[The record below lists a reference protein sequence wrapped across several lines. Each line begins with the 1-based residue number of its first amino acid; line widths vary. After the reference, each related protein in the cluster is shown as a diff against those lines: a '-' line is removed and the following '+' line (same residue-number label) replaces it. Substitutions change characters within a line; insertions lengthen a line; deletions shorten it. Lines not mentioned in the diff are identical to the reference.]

1 MPDRLDGAS
10 WFGPAESLM
19 PDDQEARAGSRAG
32 FLRLWRGFMAVRIL
46 TGCALLGLQFF
57 IHAMGQSVE
66 PWLIGLHLAYIGL
79 AAVVRVRTR
88 PTLPVGALDL
98 QWLLTVGVDLVFV
111 AALQV
116 AQFNTNMN
124 YTALLALPVLLASVL
139 GTVLLALGTAS
150 VATLLM
156 LADAWWAAIGH
167 GAEPATRFLQAGI
180 TGTGFFLVA
189 FLANQ
194 LSQRLAREEQR
205 SAQIQRSA
213 RMQTLV
219 NEMVIDTLDDGVLVV
234 DTRGLARAANPSARR
249 LLGTDPVLP
258 PPFSLR
264 RDPAWHEL
272 AEVALRTFEQQRSQT
287 ADVSIRGE
295 LQALTRL
302 HVRTQLAAA
311 PAGNESLCV
320 VFLQDL
326 REMEARVRTEKLAA
340 MGRMSAAVAHEI
352 RNPLAAIAQANA
364 LLEEDLDDGTR
375 RRLNLMI
382 RQNADRLGR
391 IVDDVLDL
399 ARAPQ
404 APTLSAGTLVLD
416 GAVQAAVREWCE
428 QARMG
433 VRLRLDCGAQASR
446 VHFEAEHLR
455 RILVNLLDN
464 ATRYASEREA
474 AIQVSTHLSAD
485 GQAVLRVWSDGK
497 AMEAAVQRH
506 LFEPFFSSESR
517 SSGLGLFI
525 CRELC
530 ERHGA
535 RIGLERTRRVMPD
548 QLIDGNE
555 FFVAFRV
562 APGFDTIGA

>member
-19 PDDQEARAGSRAG
+19 PDDEERRAGSRAG

-57 IHAMGQSVE
+57 IHAMGQPVA
-66 PWLIGLHLAYIGL
+66 PWLIALHLAYIGL

-111 AALQV
+111 AILQV

-150 VATLLM
+150 VATLLL
-156 LADAWWAAIGH
+156 LADAWWAAFGH
-167 GAEPATRFLQAGI
+167 GAESATRFLQAAI

-264 RDPAWHEL
+264 RDPAWQEL

-311 PAGNESLCV
+311 PAGTESLCV

-404 APTLSAGTLVLD
+404 APALSASTLVLD
-416 GAVQAAVREWCE
+416 AAVQAAVREWCE

>member
-19 PDDQEARAGSRAG
+19 PDDEERRAGSRAG

-57 IHAMGQSVE
+57 IHAMGQPVA
-66 PWLIGLHLAYIGL
+66 PWLIALHLAYIGL

-111 AALQV
+111 AILQV

-150 VATLLM
+150 VATLLL
-156 LADAWWAAIGH
+156 LADAWWAAFGH
-167 GAEPATRFLQAGI
+167 GAESATRFLQAAI

-264 RDPAWHEL
+264 RDPAWQEL

-311 PAGNESLCV
+311 PAGTESLCV

-340 MGRMSAAVAHEI
+340 FGCMSAAVAHEI

-404 APTLSAGTLVLD
+404 APALSASTLVLD
-416 GAVQAAVREWCE
+416 AAVQAAVREWCE

>member
-19 PDDQEARAGSRAG
+19 PDDEERRAGSRAG

-57 IHAMGQSVE
+57 IHAMGQPVA
-66 PWLIGLHLAYIGL
+66 PWLIALHLAYIGL

-111 AALQV
+111 AILQV

-150 VATLLM
+150 VATLLL
-156 LADAWWAAIGH
+156 LADAWWAAFGH
-167 GAEPATRFLQAGI
+167 GAESATRFLQAAI

-264 RDPAWHEL
+264 RDPAWQEL

-311 PAGNESLCV
+311 PAGTESLCV

-404 APTLSAGTLVLD
+404 APALSASTLVLD
-416 GAVQAAVREWCE
+416 AAVQAAVREWCE

-548 QLIDGNE
+548 QLVDGNE